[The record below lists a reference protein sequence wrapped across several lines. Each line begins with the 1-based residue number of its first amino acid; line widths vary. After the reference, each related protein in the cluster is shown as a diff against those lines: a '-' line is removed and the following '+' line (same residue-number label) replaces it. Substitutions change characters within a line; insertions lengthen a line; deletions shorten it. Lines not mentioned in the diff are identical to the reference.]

1 MGRRLTVPLAQVP
14 PHDGAEEHLVVRNV
28 WKRYS
33 EKVALAGVDLSVGRG
48 QIHALLGANGSGKS
62 TLVKILAG
70 VERGA
75 GKGSISVGGQV
86 TSDSQ
91 VSPTWARGAGL
102 RFVHQDPALFAG
114 QTVAE
119 NLLADRGYPTAVGT
133 IRWPEVRR
141 SAARELAEYGL
152 DLDPHAAIEDLRA
165 VDRTLVAI
173 VRALASFGRGHAA
186 VLVLDEPTARL
197 PDPEVRQLFV
207 ALRGIARQ
215 GATIL
220 FVSHRLDEVAEF
232 STGVTVLRDGVVV
245 HSQADPP
252 TDLRGLARTISGRE
266 SESPARKAAPAGEA
280 PPCLSLQNVSGP
292 GCRNVS
298 LTVRRGEIVGIA
310 GLRSS
315 EAGNMLDT
323 VFGAKPRSGQV
334 CVGDQSVK
342 PGRKPAAIAA
352 GIGYVAEDRIKQSA
366 FGDLTVRENLTAAT
380 SFRYARHSLL
390 RRRFEVARTTL
401 ALQAFG
407 VNPADPEYPMNGLS
421 GGNQQ
426 KVVVARWFDSRC
438 QVLLLCEPTQGVD
451 IGARETIHDRIRE
464 FAGQGGASLI
474 VSSDVDELSTL
485 CHRVLLMSNGSVV
498 TEVAGDDLNRDRLA
512 VELSDHG
519 RDRAS

>member
-1 MGRRLTVPLAQVP
+1 MGRRLTSPLAEVHP
-14 PHDGAEEHLVVRNV
+14 PRGGEEHLVVRNV

-33 EKVALAGVDLSVGRG
+33 EKVALAGVDLSVGKG

-62 TLVKILAG
+62 TLIKILAG

-86 TSDSQ
+86 ISDSQ
-91 VSPTWARGAGL
+91 ISPTWARAAGL

-119 NLLADRGYPTAVGT
+119 NLLADRRYPVAVGT
-133 IRWPEVRR
+133 IRWREVRS

-152 DLDPHAAIEDLRA
+152 DLDPQAAVEDLRP
-165 VDRTLVAI
+165 VDQTLVAV
-173 VRALASFGRGHAA
+173 VRALAGFGSGDAA

-197 PDPEVRQLFV
+197 PDPEVRQLFG
-207 ALRGIARQ
+207 ALRGIAGQ

-232 STGVTVLRDGVVV
+232 STGVTVLRNGVVV
-245 HSQADPP
+245 HSQSDPP
-252 TDLRGLARTISGRE
+252 TDLRELARTVSGRE
-266 SESPARKAAPAGEA
+266 SESQAGKAAPAA
-280 PPCLSLQNVSGP
+280 QSPPCLSLQDVSGP

-315 EAGNMLDT
+315 AAGSLLDM
-323 VFGAKPRSGQV
+323 VFGAKPRSGRV
-334 CVGDQSVK
+334 CVGHQSVK
-342 PGRKPAAIAA
+342 PGSIPAAIAA
-352 GIGYVAEDRIKQSA
+352 GIGYVPEDRAKQSA

-380 SFRYARHSLL
+380 SLRYARHFLL
-390 RRRFEVARTTL
+390 RRRFEAACTTV
-401 ALQAFG
+401 ALQAFR
-407 VNPADPEYPMNGLS
+407 VDPADPEYTMNGLS

-426 KVVVARWFDSRC
+426 KVVVARWFGSGC
-438 QVLLLCEPTQGVD
+438 QALLLCEPTQGVD
-451 IGARETIHDRIRE
+451 VGARETIHDQIRE

-485 CHRVLLMSNGSVV
+485 CHRVLLISDGSVV
-498 TEVAGDDLNRDRLA
+498 TELAGDDLNRDRLA
-512 VELSDHG
+512 GELSDHG
-519 RDRAS
+519 REGAS